1 MHGDQVG
8 AERDLLQ
15 RERVRGQGRLRQE
28 GHRRCANK
36 IWIDY
41 MFAYCMSW
49 PSLYSNLLY
58 DRGQDF
64 LDT

>member
-36 IWIDY
+36 I
-41 MFAYCMSW
+41 
-49 PSLYSNLLY
+49 
-58 DRGQDF
+58 
-64 LDT
+64 